1 MTGIIFTLAFVCGF
15 MVHRI
20 GFKDGQRISEGGKL
34 KNLIPKKPKITE
46 EEKRLSKGMENI
58 LNYANRKTKG
68 GGINE

>member
-1 MTGIIFTLAFVCGF
+1 MTGIIFTLAFICGF
-15 MVHRI
+15 MVYRI